1 MTDEVWL
8 ANVRVDANAVL
19 DRATEMD
26 FDAVTRISHKRFD
39 CGRHQQRDSSA

>member
-1 MTDEVWL
+1 MTDEVWV
-8 ANVRVDANAVL
+8 ADVRVDANAVL

-39 CGRHQQRDSSA
+39 CGPHKQRDSSA